1 MYTQTPCFCFFCP
14 LRLLHVRF
22 FYGIFVRLSMQRRR
36 KKSIAKR
43 TTNITKQIEM
53 IQSREYRFRV
63 VFDGYSIQYIY
74 ECVHTIEM
82 ETNSTFHYMNIP
94 SLKKQKK

>member
-1 MYTQTPCFCFFCP
+1 
-14 LRLLHVRF
+14 
-22 FYGIFVRLSMQRRR
+22 
-36 KKSIAKR
+36 
-43 TTNITKQIEM
+43 M

-82 ETNSTFHYMNIP
+82 ETNPTFHYMNIP